1 MNKAHAM
8 WIESFRKQTS
18 LLIFAITLSD
28 FVSLPE
34 ALPPARWFISPHLCV
49 SRISHQPLQAA
60 WFSTHTHPHNFF
72 PWRSVSLLI
81 LLPRPPSASHMFFFP
96 SSCFS
101 QCFEDELEM
110 RKQETQENA
119 EKQTRKVYS
128 SEFFIRCRCFF
139 VIIRREVG
147 WEYERLFM
155 FFFIFRITS
164 HHMCTRK
171 CKKTA
176 AFVEFPNLF
185 GIHRWIP
192 LKVFQRYF
200 VRALVQSFKA
210 VKLWILLHASVK
222 SQPTVETPKSFPNK
236 PVNAYSARTLIR
248 ATFRNTSEN
257 KREKS
262 FGFYVSWQIFAAR
275 ANQKLLSTRGW
286 LHATE

>member
-1 MNKAHAM
+1 MCLA
-8 WIESFRKQTS
+8 S
-18 LLIFAITLSD
+18 
-28 FVSLPE
+28 
-34 ALPPARWFISPHLCV
+34 
-49 SRISHQPLQAA
+49 SHQPLQAA

-72 PWRSVSLLI
+72 PWRTVSLLI
-81 LLPRPPSASHMFFFP
+81 LLPRPPSASHMFFFH

-147 WEYERLFM
+147 WENERLFM
-155 FFFIFRITS
+155 FFYLSNYVTS
-164 HHMCTRK
+164 HVYEKIRK
-171 CKKTA
+171 NSGFCG
-176 AFVEFPNLF
+176 VSPNLF

-192 LKVFQRYF
+192 LKVCQQYF
-200 VRALVQSFKA
+200 VRALVRSFKA
-210 VKLWILLHASVK
+210 VKLRISLHAHVK
-222 SQPTVETPKSFPNK
+222 SQPTVEMPKSFPNK

-257 KREKS
+257 KRAKS
-262 FGFYVSWQIFAAR
+262 FGFYFSWQIFAAR